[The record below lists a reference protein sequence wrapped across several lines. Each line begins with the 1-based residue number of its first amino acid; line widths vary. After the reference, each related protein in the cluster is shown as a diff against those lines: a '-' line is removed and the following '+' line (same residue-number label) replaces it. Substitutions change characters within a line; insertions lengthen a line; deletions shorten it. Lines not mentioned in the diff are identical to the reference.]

1 MPRLRPQDVQS
12 ANADGS
18 ITRIDYANFLPRR
31 WHRKR
36 RVRKRQAKRAWVEFC
51 KAARKFHQRT
61 NPCGLPYIYE
71 LDGYP
76 QIVCAEPAYQATVRL

>member
-1 MPRLRPQDVQS
+1 MPRPRPQDIQY

-18 ITRIDYANFLPRR
+18 LTRIDYANFLPRQ

-36 RVRKRQAKRAWVEFC
+36 RVCRRQAKRAREEFC
-51 KAARKFHQRT
+51 KAVRKFHQRT
-61 NPCGLPYIYE
+61 NPCGLPYVYG

-76 QIVCAEPAYQATVRL
+76 QIVCDEPAYQATVRL